1 MREKM
6 TMTNRITKT
15 TVDHYVKI
23 LNKRIGFPEDT
34 PRNTPGLI
42 VIGSAYNGYKVEQMI
57 NVDGGITTLM
67 HAYGTRRE
75 VVTFLEGMLAMCEAK
90 DNLERV
96 NK

>member
-57 NVDGGITTLM
+57 NV
-67 HAYGTRRE
+67 
-75 VVTFLEGMLAMCEAK
+75 
-90 DNLERV
+90 ERYAPGSCHV
-96 NK
+96 FGRYVSNV